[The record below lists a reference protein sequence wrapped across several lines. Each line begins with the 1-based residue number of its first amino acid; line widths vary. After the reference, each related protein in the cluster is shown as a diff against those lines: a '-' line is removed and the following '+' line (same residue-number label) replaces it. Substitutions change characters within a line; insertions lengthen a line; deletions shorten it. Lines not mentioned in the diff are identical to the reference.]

1 MVVPQVEHRISA
13 GASSGSGALH
23 DAPQDTIRPDG
34 NAEMAPVDGDALRI
48 IHDGD
53 DVARRREFT
62 LLIDSQNTPSQALRK
77 YDDVI
82 RVLQRATSVPKNRK
96 VNYYDHVRC
105 IALNTIR
112 DPRGF
117 CSHSRYRRD
126 SSSRSN
132 FGRSTSI
139 LMSPEVSGK

>member
-1 MVVPQVEHRISA
+1 MRTQHIIRHVPSVVVPQVEHRISA

-48 IHDGD
+48 IHDED
-53 DVARRREFT
+53 DVARRREFI
-62 LLIDSQNTPSQALRK
+62 LLIDSQNTPSQALRN

-96 VNYYDHVRC
+96 VNSFFFKSITMRLGV
-105 IALNTIR
+105 R
-112 DPRGF
+112 DP
-117 CSHSRYRRD
+117 
-126 SSSRSN
+126 
-132 FGRSTSI
+132 
-139 LMSPEVSGK
+139 M